1 MSYIIILIL
10 KVAGILVLLAA
21 LVFLFIVLC
30 LSFAFSPNPSYKE
43 SICFAERLLGF
54 SLGHEH
60 EFIEFNA
67 QYGHPDRPLH
77 FVAKIPH
84 AQFQKVV
91 EFCEKETQ
99 RQTEDV
105 TTDDGKYITTESP
118 ITFESMN
125 WKRSCPEK
133 GYMKKRTV
141 ETCGVPVFIQELFVN
156 VDKGQIEYKH
166 FGC

>member
-1 MSYIIILIL
+1 MSYIIIFIL
-10 KVAGILVLLAA
+10 KVAGILVLSAA

-54 SLGHEH
+54 SLGYEH

-84 AQFQKVV
+84 EQFKKVV
-91 EFCEKETQ
+91 EYCEKDAQQQE
-99 RQTEDV
+99 EV

-118 ITFESMN
+118 LSFVCID
-125 WKRSCPEK
+125 WKRDSPEY
-133 GYMKKRTV
+133 GYMKTRTV
-141 ETCGVPVFIQELFVN
+141 RTSGVPVFIQELFVN